1 MVSRTP
7 VGVDPDRSVLYAQVM
22 SSEPKTAF
30 DEDGVMRDFGH
41 QKAFGK
47 AYLGDVARAALR
59 SLGTHNVPNFTTEPG
74 FDEQRWELCC
84 STDEITMRISS
95 RHYWGFGLFTKSFLN
110 EIVMEGSLLTRA
122 RCAMDI
128 VSSLGRNPWEPFRV
142 RAFEKSTSG
151 LMSEHT
157 ESWEGLISVARDS
170 MANDISVL
178 MDSVNKIRGL
188 DESSDDLLD
197 SASEALERA
206 IEALADKNAPAVER
220 ALSRASS
227 AIVRADPKSETG
239 SLEPEILDY

>member
-1 MVSRTP
+1 VVRRSP
-7 VGVDPDRSVLYAQVM
+7 VGVNPERSVLYAQVM

-30 DEDGVMRDFGH
+30 DEDGVMMDFGH

-59 SLGTHNVPNFTTEPG
+59 SLGTHDAPNFTTEPV
-74 FDEQRWELCC
+74 FDEQSWELCC

-110 EIVMEGSLLTRA
+110 EIVMEGSLPTRA

-128 VSSLGRNPWEPFRV
+128 VSSLGRNPWEPVRV

-170 MANDISVL
+170 MADDISVL
-178 MDSVNKIRGL
+178 QDSVNSMRGL
-188 DESSDDLLD
+188 DELSDVLLD

-206 IEALADKNAPAVER
+206 MEALADKNAPAVDR

-227 AIVRADPKSETG
+227 AIVRADPKSESG
-239 SLEPEILDY
+239 SLERELLDY